1 MWFIL
6 SSQLDVSKA
15 YEHDIRDMQAR
26 LRKETKWI
34 SLMVEFKFNACWSS
48 KLKIVSDGKTY
59 FACNFWAISSH
70 F

>member
-6 SSQLDVSKA
+6 SSQLDVNKA

-34 SLMVEFKFNACWSS
+34 SLMVEFKFNAC
-48 KLKIVSDGKTY
+48 
-59 FACNFWAISSH
+59 
-70 F
+70 